1 MNERLINPPSHQ
13 KEKKEKYQFKITV
26 ATIMFTIIGSITS
39 WINMIIIK
47 NSMEVWAYLSI
58 IFTTIIPCVLIGL
71 KNRSWT
77 YGYILGFSVAG
88 LPFMLIVDLF
98 IGGYTFFTTFFIFI
112 IIWLIF
118 WKTWRSLEGIKHS

>member
-1 MNERLINPPSHQ
+1 MNEKQINFPSHQ
-13 KEKKEKYQFKITV
+13 KEKKEKYPFKITV
-26 ATIMFTIIGSITS
+26 PIILFTIIGSITS

-47 NSMEVWAYLSI
+47 NSMDVWAYLSI
-58 IFTTIIPCVLIGL
+58 IFTTIIPCVSIGL
-71 KNRSWT
+71 KNRSCA

-88 LPFMLIVDLF
+88 LPFMFIVDLF